1 VETVDGRWSQ
11 AVVRVTFG
19 VTLGEWSC
27 REGDVRSTP
36 TEAKVTLEAS

>member
-19 VTLGEWSC
+19 VTLGERSC
-27 REGDVRSTP
+27 REGDVRPAP
-36 TEAKVTLEAS
+36 TEAKVTFEAS